1 MLGEGF
7 YAGTSPPADRIAH
20 RAETKNTRRFGPR
33 DKRSTLNSPMSI
45 EQLKPQ
51 ISVIIPCWNE
61 EKNLEHGVLD
71 QVHQY
76 LVQQSYP
83 WEVVIVNDG
92 STDNSKSLIE
102 GFIKDKPHF
111 ALYDIPHGGKPAGV
125 WMGIQQARGDIV
137 LFTDMDQS
145 TPIGELS
152 NLWPW
157 YREGYDVV
165 IGSRGIVREGTS
177 LIRKLGSLV
186 FLSLRRLFLLR
197 SIQDTQCGFKS
208 CRREAAL
215 EIFPRLQ
222 YFKQQGQPTGW
233 KVSAYDVELLYLFE
247 RAGYRIKEVV
257 VHWRN
262 RDLSDT
268 KTQKGG
274 LAQYLHESIEM
285 GREVARVKRNQLK
298 GLYDG

>member
-1 MLGEGF
+1 M
-7 YAGTSPPADRIAH
+7 
-20 RAETKNTRRFGPR
+20 
-33 DKRSTLNSPMSI
+33 ST
-45 EQLKPQ
+45 EKLKPHL
-51 ISVIIPCWNE
+51 SVIIPCWNE
-61 EKNLEHGVLD
+61 EKNLEHGVLE

-76 LVQQSYP
+76 LVQQSYS

-92 STDNSKSLIE
+92 STDNSKGLIE
-102 GFIKDKPHF
+102 GFIKDKPRF

-125 WMGIQQARGDIV
+125 WKGIQQARGDIV

-152 NLWPW
+152 KLLPW
-157 YREGYDVV
+157 YEEGYDVV
-165 IGSRGIVREGTS
+165 IGSRGIAREGTS
-177 LIRKLGSLV
+177 LLRKLGSLV

-247 RAGYRIKEVV
+247 KAGCRIKEVV

-274 LAQYLHESIEM
+274 LAQYVHESIEM
-285 GREVARVKRNQLK
+285 GREVARVKLNQLK